1 MYVTEALPQ
10 IPLIL
15 GSHFVAGV
23 EGKAEEKREGRVWE
37 EGANRKGDGAM
48 VVGVGKWCHSC

>member
-1 MYVTEALPQ
+1 M
-10 IPLIL
+10 
-15 GSHFVAGV
+15 AGV